1 MNIHLKICELNTFFL
16 YIHWN
21 LLNYNILTIFQN
33 VQHIFVIRYKFSFRY
48 VYINNNNKKKINKQ
62 KTTLQKKNIHF
73 FFGFTL
79 IR

>member
-48 VYINNNNKKKINKQ
+48 VYINNNNKKKNKQ
-62 KTTLQKKNIHF
+62 TKNNTAKKKYTF
-73 FFGFTL
+73 FFSDSH
-79 IR
+79 